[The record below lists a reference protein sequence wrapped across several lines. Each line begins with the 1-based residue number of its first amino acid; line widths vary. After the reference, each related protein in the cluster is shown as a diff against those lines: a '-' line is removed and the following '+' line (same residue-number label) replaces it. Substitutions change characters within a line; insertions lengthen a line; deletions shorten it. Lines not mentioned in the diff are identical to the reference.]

1 MHFFILLLLLSSCSG
16 YRFSQQENP
25 LSQYGITS
33 LSVPMF
39 YNYSN
44 LGEVSADFTR
54 ETYRML
60 MNFSG
65 LRLHSGYDKNSDAVM
80 IAIIKS
86 PDKLA
91 NTAASS
97 SIVVAKEKVPDA
109 VGSREKFS
117 IPAATTMSLSINVI
131 VIKKPTEEELALLK
145 SGIGDKIKLTSRVIF
160 NDTIPL
166 NTTYTREILAKDG
179 LDVNSTQN
187 AGIQRKIVKNLA
199 ETAATSIRDMIL
211 YAF

>member
-1 MHFFILLLLLSSCSG
+1 MRFLFLFCLLSSCSG
-16 YRFSQQENP
+16 YRFTQQENP
-25 LSQYGITS
+25 LSQYGISS

-39 YNYSN
+39 YNYSS

-60 MNFSG
+60 TNFSA
-65 LRLHSGYDKNSDAVM
+65 LRLHSGYDKNTDAVM

-91 NTAASS
+91 NTQTGINPIEARQKAP
-97 SIVVAKEKVPDA
+97 EA
-109 VGSREKFS
+109 VGNREQFS
-117 IPAATTMSLSINVI
+117 IPSATTLSLSINVI
-131 VIKKPTEEELALLK
+131 VIKKPTEEEMALLK

-166 NTTYTREILAKDG
+166 STTYTREILAG
-179 LDVNSTQN
+179 NGIDVNSTQN

-199 ETAATSIRDMIL
+199 ENAATSIRDMIL

>member
-1 MHFFILLLLLSSCSG
+1 MICLLCSCSG
-16 YRFSQQENP
+16 YRFTQQENP
-25 LSQYGITS
+25 LAQYGINS

-60 MNFSG
+60 TNFSA

-86 PDKLA
+86 PDKLSD
-91 NTAASS
+91 TKASS
-97 SIVVAKEKVPDA
+97 SIVVAREKVPQA
-109 VGSREKFS
+109 VGNREKFS
-117 IPAATTMSLSINVI
+117 IPSATTMSLFINVI

-166 NTTYTREILAKDG
+166 TSTYTREILAG
-179 LDVNSTQN
+179 NGIDVNSTQN

>member
-1 MHFFILLLLLSSCSG
+1 
-16 YRFSQQENP
+16 
-25 LSQYGITS
+25 
-33 LSVPMF
+33 MF
-39 YNYSN
+39 YNYSS

-60 MNFSG
+60 TNFSA

-91 NTAASS
+91 NTQTGINPIEARQ
-97 SIVVAKEKVPDA
+97 KVPDA
-109 VGSREKFS
+109 VGNREKFS
-117 IPAATTMSLSINVI
+117 VPSATTLSLSINVI

-166 NTTYTREILAKDG
+166 STTYTREILSG
-179 LDVNSTQN
+179 NGIDVNSTQN

>member
-1 MHFFILLLLLSSCSG
+1 MIWLLSSCSG
-16 YRFSQQENP
+16 YRFTQQENP
-25 LSQYGITS
+25 LSQYGINS

-60 MNFSG
+60 MNFSA
-65 LRLHSGYDKNSDAVM
+65 LRLHSGYNKNSDAVM

-91 NTAASS
+91 NTKAAS
-97 SIVVAKEKVPDA
+97 SIVVAKENVPDA
-109 VGSREKFS
+109 VGIREKFS
-117 IPAATTMSLSINVI
+117 IPAATTLTLSINVI

-166 NTTYTREILAKDG
+166 TTTYTREILAKDG
-179 LDVNSTQN
+179 INVNSTQN
-187 AGIQRKIVKNLA
+187 AGIERKIVKNLA

>member
-1 MHFFILLLLLSSCSG
+1 MLWLLCSCSG

-25 LSQYGITS
+25 LAQYGIQS

-39 YNYSN
+39 YNYSS

-60 MNFSG
+60 MNFSA
-65 LRLHSGYDKNSDAVM
+65 LRLHSGYNKNADAVM

-86 PDKLA
+86 PDKYA
-91 NTAASS
+91 DTQTALNP
-97 SIVVAKEKVPDA
+97 IEAKEKAPDA
-109 VGSREKFS
+109 VGTREKFS
-117 IPAATTMSLSINVI
+117 IPSATTLNLSVNVI

-166 NTTYTREILAKDG
+166 TSTYTREILVKEG
-179 LDVNSTQN
+179 IDVNATQN